1 MLVENGDVFVIRTII
16 HGDELTMPM
25 TILLNSLETSVRLLS
40 AFKDDQPT
48 GSDPHLVADDAVE
61 AIYAAMD
68 VVALR
73 MPPMNPAPDLSA
85 G

>member
-1 MLVENGDVFVIRTII
+1 M

-25 TILLNSLETSVRLLS
+25 TSLLNSLETSVRLLS

-48 GSDPHLVADDAVE
+48 GSDLHLVADDAAE

-68 VVALR
+68 VLALR
-73 MPPMNPAPDLSA
+73 LPPVAKPAPDLSA